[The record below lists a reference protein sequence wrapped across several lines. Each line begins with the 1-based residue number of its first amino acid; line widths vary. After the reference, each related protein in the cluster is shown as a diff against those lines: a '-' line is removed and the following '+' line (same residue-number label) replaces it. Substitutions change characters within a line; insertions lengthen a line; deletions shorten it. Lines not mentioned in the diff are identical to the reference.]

1 MPRPNVSTLSAATI
15 VAAFWLSGCGQQG
28 GVISESVTPPPSTL
42 ASAAPSTP
50 GAPLPD
56 PVTLTDLLG
65 RLADPAVPG
74 AEKLP
79 LVQDASAADATSLE
93 NFTKALQD
101 NHMIPLIFT
110 ATGLSWSDQTP
121 GNVIATVSAAG
132 PDPKVGGFTFP
143 MEFTPAAPGWQLSRR
158 TADMLL
164 VFGDSP
170 GTPPVPPEPPPP
182 PPPPPAPIPPA
193 PPTPPR

>member
-1 MPRPNVSTLSAATI
+1 M
-15 VAAFWLSGCGQQG
+15 
-28 GVISESVTPPPSTL
+28 
-42 ASAAPSTP
+42 
-50 GAPLPD
+50 
-56 PVTLTDLLG
+56 
-65 RLADPAVPG
+65 
-74 AEKLP
+74 
-79 LVQDASAADATSLE
+79 QDASAADATSLE

-182 PPPPPAPIPPA
+182 PPPPPAPIPPP

>member
-1 MPRPNVSTLSAATI
+1 VPTSCPWCR
-15 VAAFWLSGCGQQG
+15 
-28 GVISESVTPPPSTL
+28 TPAPPTRHL
-42 ASAAPSTP
+42 
-50 GAPLPD
+50 D
-56 PVTLTDLLG
+56 
-65 RLADPAVPG
+65 
-74 AEKLP
+74 
-79 LVQDASAADATSLE
+79 

-110 ATGLSWSDQTP
+110 ANGLSWSGSDA
-121 GNVIATVSAAG
+121 GNVVAAVSAAG

-143 MEFTPAAPGWQLSRR
+143 MEFTPEGPGWLSRK

-170 GTPPVPPEPPPP
+170 GTPAPLPPPP
-182 PPPPPAPIPPA
+182 PGPPPPA

>member
-1 MPRPNVSTLSAATI
+1 MPRHTPKVLSAATI
-15 VAAFWLSGCGQQG
+15 VAAFWLSGCGPHG
-28 GVISESVTPPPSTL
+28 SVISESVTPPPTTT
-42 ASAAPSTP
+42 AAPAAPP

-56 PVTLTDLLG
+56 PVALTDLLG

-74 AEKLP
+74 ADKLP
-79 LVQDASAADATSLE
+79 LVEDANPADATSLD

-110 ATGLSWSDQTP
+110 ANGLSWSDRTP
-121 GNVIATVSAAG
+121 GNVVAAVSAAG

-143 MEFTPAAPGWQLSRR
+143 MEFTPEGPGWQLSRK

-170 GTPPVPPEPPPP
+170 GTPAPLPPPP
-182 PPPPPAPIPPA
+182 PPA

>member
-1 MPRPNVSTLSAATI
+1 MPRHNILILSAATI
-15 VAAFWLSGCGQQG
+15 VAAFWLSGCAHEGS
-28 GVISESVTPPPSTL
+28 VISESVTPPPSTV
-42 ASAAPSTP
+42 ASAVP

-74 AEKLP
+74 ADKLS

-121 GNVIATVSAAG
+121 GNLIATVSAAG

-143 MEFTPAAPGWQLSRR
+143 MEFTPAGTGWQLSRK

-170 GTPPVPPEPPPP
+170 GPPASGTLPLPPPPEPV
-182 PPPPPAPIPPA
+182 PPPAPT
-193 PPTPPR
+193 PTR